1 MKEQYKDYSRLKGS
15 KIYYLNLPQP
25 LLENM
30 VKTFEYEE
38 IGMFMTGLYY
48 YTNKGVEQKWATKKF
63 QAMWDDVLTKMN
75 EKADGWFKWKEE
87 QEYKKIL
94 EKDF

>member
-1 MKEQYKDYSRLKGS
+1 MKEHSKDYSRLKGS

-48 YTNKGVEQKWATKKF
+48 YINKGVEQKWATKKF

-75 EKADGWFKWKEE
+75 EKADAPDNL
-87 QEYKKIL
+87 KKR
-94 EKDF
+94 KNF